1 MTEATLSEIAGM
13 IGGRIIGDPKVVIRG
28 AASFE
33 TAKGSEITFAGD
45 AGFLKKIEE
54 TGAGAVIVSQDFSGS
69 SKHLIQV
76 NNPKAAFAKVLN
88 LFYPPSVPA
97 PGISSS
103 AHIGRG
109 FKCGRDISIAPNA
122 VIGDNVVLGDRVSVF
137 PCSYIGDSVVIGDD
151 VKICSNVSVLE
162 RCAIGNRVIINA
174 GSVIGSDGFGFSLDG
189 GKHLKIPHTGIVRID
204 DDVEIGAGNT
214 IDRATFGETLIC
226 RGVKTDNQVHIAHN
240 VTIGEDSLLIAQAV
254 IGGSASIGKHTII
267 SGQAAIA
274 DHVNIGN
281 NVIIVGKSG
290 VGKSVGDGEIL
301 SGIPAI
307 PHKLW
312 LKVQN
317 IIPKLP
323 DIRKKLMEIEKRL
336 EKMEKKNGD
345 NC

>member
-1 MTEATLSEIAGM
+1 MEVMLSEIAD
-13 IGGRIIGDPKVVIRG
+13 IVGGRIIGNSKTVICG

-33 TAKGSEITFAGD
+33 DAKGYDITFAGD

-54 TGAGAVIVSQDFSGS
+54 TGARAVIVPINFSES
-69 SKHLIQV
+69 SKDLIQV
-76 NNPKAAFAKVLN
+76 NNPKVAFTKVLN
-88 LFYPPSVPA
+88 LFYPPSVPI
-97 PGISSS
+97 PGISAS
-103 AHIGRG
+103 AHFGSG
-109 FKCGRDISIAPNA
+109 FKCGRDVSIAPNA
-122 VIGDNVVLGDRVSVF
+122 VIGDNVVLGDRVSIY
-137 PCSYIGDSVVIGDD
+137 PCSYIGDGVVIGDD
-151 VKICSNVSVLE
+151 VKIYSNVSVLE
-162 RCAIGNRVIINA
+162 RCTIGNRVIIHS
-174 GSVIGSDGFGFSLDG
+174 GSVIGSDGFGFSSDG
-189 GKHLKIPHTGIVRID
+189 RKYFKIPHTGIVRID

-214 IDRATFGETLIC
+214 IDRATFGKTWIC

-254 IGGSASIGKHTII
+254 IGGSASIGKHSII
-267 SGQAAIA
+267 SGQSAVA
-274 DHVNIGN
+274 DHVSIGN

-323 DIRKKLMEIEKRL
+323 DLRKKLMEIEKRL
-336 EKMEKKNGD
+336 ERVEKKNGKTD
-345 NC
+345 